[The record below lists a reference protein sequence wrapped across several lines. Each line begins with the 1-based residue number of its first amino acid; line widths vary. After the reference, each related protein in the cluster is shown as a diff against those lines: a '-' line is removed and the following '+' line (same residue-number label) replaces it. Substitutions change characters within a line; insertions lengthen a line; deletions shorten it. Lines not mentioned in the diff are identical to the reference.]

1 MYSSNYLY
9 TCIYSIWSE
18 YLFYVTIHILFDWR
32 NHFTCLYTFFL
43 NKVDMWLYVFDQSN
57 HFMWLYVFCS
67 IRVNSL
73 CGSTYSGYFYY
84 LIYWGRYILCLVTQ
98 SSDCL
103 LSLAI
108 YIVYTEI
115 CNILIA
121 EKVLSVLL
129 QFSTSY
135 LCDLGFST
143 LNNIKSKK
151 WEWLLSTEEEMK
163 VCLSHIQPNTEEIV
177 KKHQA
182 QVSH

>member
-84 LIYWGRYILCLVTQ
+84 LIYWGRYIYILCLVTQ

-103 LSLAI
+103 LSLSI
-108 YIVYTEI
+108 YIYSI
-115 CNILIA
+115 YRNLQHFNCWKGFISFIA
-121 EKVLSVLL
+121 IFYLL
-129 QFSTSY
+129 FMWFR
-135 LCDLGFST
+135 LFNL
-143 LNNIKSKK
+143 K
-151 WEWLLSTEEEMK
+151 
-163 VCLSHIQPNTEEIV
+163 
-177 KKHQA
+177 
-182 QVSH
+182 

>member
-1 MYSSNYLY
+1 MAV
-9 TCIYSIWSE
+9 CILFNQGKQFMWF
-18 YLFYVTIHILFDWR
+18 YLFR
-32 NHFTCLYTFFL
+32 
-43 NKVDMWLYVFDQSN
+43 VF
-57 HFMWLYVFCS
+57 
-67 IRVNSL
+67 
-73 CGSTYSGYFYY
+73 
-84 LIYWGRYILCLVTQ
+84 
-98 SSDCL
+98 L
-103 LSLAI
+103 LSNLLRTIYIYIVLSYTVIWLFALSLYI